1 MKYISI
7 VSGKIVEGFSFIP
20 SIDLNWMTL
29 TDKRHYDVQF
39 SWLKWYFNI
48 GQIHKKLKECNY

>member
-29 TDKRHYDVQF
+29 TDKR
-39 SWLKWYFNI
+39 
-48 GQIHKKLKECNY
+48 

>member
-7 VSGKIVEGFSFIP
+7 VSGKIVEGFSFIS

-29 TDKRHYDVQF
+29 TDKR
-39 SWLKWYFNI
+39 
-48 GQIHKKLKECNY
+48 